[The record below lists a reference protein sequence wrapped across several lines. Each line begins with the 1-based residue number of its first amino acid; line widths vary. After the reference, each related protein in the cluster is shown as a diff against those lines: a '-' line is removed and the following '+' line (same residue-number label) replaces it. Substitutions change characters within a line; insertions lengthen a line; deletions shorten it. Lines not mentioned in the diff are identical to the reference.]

1 MTAATPTAA
10 VFLPT
15 GPLTR
20 KRHLPISTFLAIV
33 FMGAVLVSAIFGS
46 FFMPHPPL
54 QQDLFAIG
62 ASPSFE
68 HLLGTDTLGR
78 DVLSRMIAGST
89 TALAGPLVVAVSGL
103 IISALLGIYSGYSG
117 GLADSVIMR
126 IVDFTF
132 ALPGLLIAIVGVSIL
147 GGGYWMAIVVLSFLN
162 VQGDIRI
169 VRSSALRERNLP
181 YIEAARVIGVPRWRI
196 MYRHI
201 LPNISPILVS
211 NFAIDFAGALVALS
225 GLAFLGL
232 GAEIGTPEWGSMLAE
247 GQKLLFIN
255 PAAALGP
262 ALLIILL
269 AVSMN
274 LIGDWLYEKYSSR

>member
-1 MTAATPTAA
+1 MSAITSGLFRATARMA
-10 VFLPT
+10 
-15 GPLTR
+15 R
-20 KRHLPISTFLAIV
+20 KRHLPISTFLSVV
-33 FMGAVLVSAIFGS
+33 FLLAVLVSAIFG
-46 FFMPHPPL
+46 PL
-54 QQDLFAIG
+54 LEPYSPMVQDLYAIG
-62 ASPSFE
+62 AAPSTE
-68 HLLGTDTLGR
+68 HWLGTDALGR

-89 TALAGPLVVAVSGL
+89 TALVGPLVVAVSGL
-103 IISALLGIYSGYSG
+103 IISALLGIYAGYSG
-117 GLADSVIMR
+117 GTPDSIIMR

-132 ALPGLLIAIVGVSIL
+132 ALPGLLIAIVLVAIL

-169 VRSSALRERNLP
+169 IRSSALRERNLA
-181 YIEAARVIGVPRWRI
+181 YIEAARVVGVPKWRI

-211 NFAIDFAGALVALS
+211 NFAIDFAGALVAIS

-232 GAEIGTPEWGSMLAE
+232 GAEIGTPEWGSLLAD

-255 PAAALGP
+255 PSAALGP
-262 ALLIILL
+262 AILIILL